1 MIFDKNRYGFGVVG
15 NTLVVM
21 RNFDRDMKTREWL
34 DTICH
39 MEFTSVRGYITRE
52 RIQFFDGDYG
62 TSEDVTTE
70 MVDAAMNT
78 YMRLYGASLAEA
90 IKVPVYNGTIKGAEG
105 EVWRPVLEFSRD
117 INEWTV
123 V

>member
-1 MIFDKNRYGFGVVG
+1 MIFDKNRYGFGVIG
-15 NTLVVM
+15 NNLVVM

-39 MEFTSVRGYITRE
+39 MEYTSIRGYITRE

-62 TSEDVTTE
+62 TSEDVTQE
-70 MVDAAMNT
+70 LVDAAMNA

-90 IKVPVYNGTIKGAEG
+90 IKVPVYNGTIKGNDG